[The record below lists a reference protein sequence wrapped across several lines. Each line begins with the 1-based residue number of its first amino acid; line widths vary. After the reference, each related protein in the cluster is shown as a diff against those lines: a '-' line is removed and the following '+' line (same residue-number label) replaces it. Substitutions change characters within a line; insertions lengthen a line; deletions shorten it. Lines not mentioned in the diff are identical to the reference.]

1 MFLKNA
7 TAQAMALMLAS
18 MLCFA
23 AMNVIISALA
33 GGMYSGQMV
42 LIRNGMSLGIVIVV
56 AAMLQRG
63 RPRFPTTR
71 LLGHFGRA
79 AAGFIAMQLWFY
91 SVTIMPVTMVTALS
105 FTTPIFAAIF
115 AIFFLGERA
124 GIRRWSAMGISFI
137 GVLLILRPD
146 MHGLNTNALY
156 VLASSAAMAVAG
168 TFVKSLSRTE
178 APETIVFY
186 MGLVMTPL
194 SLPLGLLHWQ
204 PLDWHQWTGITL
216 IALFSTTA
224 QLMMARAYRRAEMV
238 VLLPLDFTRLIF
250 TSLFAYIFF
259 GEVLDSHAWLGAAI
273 IVAST
278 IYIAHREARNKRL
291 GKISANSCL

>member
-1 MFLKNA
+1 MKN
-7 TAQAMALMLAS
+7 TTTQAMALMLLS

-23 AMNVIISALA
+23 AMNIIISALA
-33 GGMYSGQMV
+33 GSMHATQMV
-42 LIRNGMSLGIVIVV
+42 LIRNIMSLGMVLVI
-56 AAMLQRG
+56 AAFQQRG
-63 RPRFPTTR
+63 RPYFPTSR
-71 LLGHFGRA
+71 ISGHFGRA
-79 AAGFIAMQLWFY
+79 FAGFTAMQLWFY

-115 AIFFLGERA
+115 AIIFLGERA
-124 GIRRWSAMGISFI
+124 GIRRWSAMGVSFL

-146 MHGLNTNALY
+146 VQGLNTGVFY

-186 MGLVMTPL
+186 MALVMAPL
-194 SLPLGLLHWQ
+194 SAPLGILHWQ
-204 PLDWHQWTGITL
+204 SPTGLQWTGIAA
-216 IALFSTTA
+216 IAVLSTTA
-224 QLMMARAYRRAEMV
+224 QLMMARAYQRAEMV

-250 TSLFAYIFF
+250 TSFFAYLCF
-259 GEVLDSHAWLGAAI
+259 GEVLDSHAWLGAGV

-278 IYIAHREARNKRL
+278 LYIAHREA
-291 GKISANSCL
+291 KIRVMQKK